1 MEYHYSEHCL
11 QSEHL
16 LTDDYGSDYSPQFL
30 VPTKEGEYEVR
41 SSVLVDGG
49 ERFGVSAV
57 VFDKHEELIW
67 MGNQGG
73 HVTSYYGPSMQ
84 KYTSFQIHE
93 SEEVRD
99 IVTDERGIYALTKTI
114 LRHQMRRGIPK
125 HTFRSESMNDMQ
137 CLLQVSPTKLML
149 GGHQRKLLELDV
161 TKMTETIIPIKEDGC
176 VVMRNG
182 GASLLACGSANGHI
196 SLRDLRTPNASEH
209 TFKAHNNSLSDM
221 DMQGDLLISCGF
233 TQSAGGVA
241 VAEPYVVV
249 WDLRCLKGTSSVDRA
264 RSIHTAAAPMLLHFL
279 PAFSGRAVA
288 LSGDGHIALLH
299 VNAPQEKQSIFQV
312 DTQSSMSVMDVSS
325 TSQAL
330 VFGDQGG
337 HLHLFSPRQNKEPV
351 FNNFSRETE
360 FADQLPTLPTASLK
374 DKKFKFSS
382 IKLPTLNN
390 GKWCNE
396 LPPEFFKKAY
406 RKPKPIDP
414 ELLST
419 MKMKGPIGYAPNP
432 KTTRRNQMPYI
443 TDNLEDLSKV
453 KQYENKCST
462 LPIPEHY
469 QKLDLHYNK
478 HGSNEELESYNKTK
492 LPGLEATIPNSYCNP
507 MLQVLYYIPPLKATL
522 LAHTCAKEFCLSC
535 ELGFLFR
542 MLDTSNGVAC
552 QANNFLRA
560 FRTVPEAAA
569 LGLILTDTTDSRPDL
584 MALIQS
590 WIRFILHQIHS
601 EILET
606 RKKDKELAKLSKSS
620 PPKVCRV
627 NAAKMQAVLNG
638 PYKEAFQFT
647 KLEFVSAVDTNK
659 EDNEDSS
666 KLTKEVKNG
675 IELKLNETFPK
686 NVCVEREESEIS
698 QLFAIG
704 RHQMNR
710 CLKCNKE
717 EERESVTLAC
727 LLQYG
732 ECRAGGAGGAGG
744 TVGVCGGFADL
755 VQASLSARRST
766 PAWCDTCSRFTPT
779 AQRGRLT
786 RLPPILAINCGGVT
800 PQEKAFWSKGVT
812 KDVDP
817 SKKNGTAKPCR
828 YGVNCARAGCRF
840 KHPDNGTSP
849 PTTPNKIVQESNCVL
864 PHHLVIRQQSD
875 GDVAIN
881 DKELSLELNKQK
893 KLKGRSEEEYTLSA
907 AVVCVDDNPKNL
919 VAYIQVGKDNDPK
932 WYLFNDLSIVPVSA
946 DEVVEYNAWWKSPC
960 VLLYT
965 AARARNRAPSPAPAG
980 HPPADNHAP

>member
-1 MEYHYSEHCL
+1 MEYYSDHCL

-16 LTDDYGSDYSPQFL
+16 LNDEYANDFSQQFQ
-30 VPTKEGEYEVR
+30 VPTQEGEYELR

-49 ERFGVSAV
+49 DSFGVSAV

-73 HVTSYYGPSMQ
+73 HVTSYYGPTMQ
-84 KYTSFQIHE
+84 KYTSFHIHE

-99 IVTDERGIYALTKTI
+99 IVTDEIGIYALTKTT
-114 LRHQMRRGIPK
+114 LRHQIRRGIPK
-125 HTFRSESMNDMQ
+125 HTYRSLNMIDMQ
-137 CLLQVSPTKLML
+137 CLLQVNSTKLMM
-149 GGHQRKLLELDV
+149 GGHQKKLLEFDIA
-161 TKMTETIIPIKEDGC
+161 KFTENVIPIKEEGC
-176 VVMRNG
+176 VVMRSG
-182 GASLLACGSANGHI
+182 GASLLACGSANGQV
-196 SLRDLRTPNASEH
+196 SLRDLRTPKAAEH
-209 TFKAHNNSLSDM
+209 TFRAHTNFLSDM

-233 TQSAGGVA
+233 TESAGGVV
-241 VAEPYVVV
+241 VAEPYVVL
-249 WDLRCLKGTSSVDRA
+249 WDLRCLKRGSTVERA
-264 RSIHTAAAPMLLHFL
+264 RVINTAAAPLLLHFL

-288 LSGDGHIALLH
+288 LSGDGHVALLH
-299 VNAPQEKQSIFQV
+299 VNAPEEKQSIFQV
-312 DTQSSMSVMDVSS
+312 DTQSTMSVMDVSA

-337 HLHLFSPRQNKEPV
+337 HLHLFSPQQNNEPQ
-351 FNNFSRETE
+351 FNSFSRDTE
-360 FADQLPTLPTASLK
+360 FADQLPTMTTASLK
-374 DKKFKFSS
+374 DENFKFSS
-382 IKLPTLNN
+382 VKLPSLAD
-390 GKWCNE
+390 GAWCNE
-396 LPPEFFKKAY
+396 LPPEFFNKGY

-414 ELLST
+414 EVLST

-432 KTTRRNQMPYI
+432 KTTKRNEMPY
-443 TDNLEDLSKV
+443 TSDSLEDLSED
-453 KQYENKCST
+453 KQNDNCGT

-478 HGSNEELESYNKTK
+478 HGSNEELENYNKTK

-584 MALIQS
+584 IALIQS
-590 WIRFILHQIHS
+590 WNRFILHQIHS

-606 RKKDKELAKLSKSS
+606 RKKEKEMAKLSKTS
-620 PPKVCRV
+620 PPRCRL
-627 NAAKMQAVLNG
+627 NAKMQAVLNG
-638 PYKEAFQFT
+638 PYKDAFQYT
-647 KLEFVSAVDTNK
+647 KLDFIADYDNDENNTDTL
-659 EDNEDSS
+659 
-666 KLTKEVKNG
+666 KLKEVKNG
-675 IELKLNETFPK
+675 IDQIKLSETYP
-686 NVCVEREESEIS
+686 NNRSVEREESEIS

-704 RHQMNR
+704 RHQLNR

-732 ECRAGGAGGAGG
+732 ETRPAGAPGAGGVVGAGGA
-744 TVGVCGGFADL
+744 VGAGGGFAEL

-766 PAWCDTCSRFTPT
+766 PAWCDACSRFTPT

-800 PQEKAFWSKGVT
+800 PHEKAYWSKGLI
-812 KDVDP
+812 KEVDA
-817 SKKNGTAKPCR
+817 SKKNGTSKPCR
-828 YGVNCARAGCRF
+828 YGSHCARAGCRF
-840 KHPDNGTSP
+840 KHPDKPTSSQSG
-849 PTTPNKIVQESNCVL
+849 NKSPQEGNCVL

-881 DKELSLELNKQK
+881 DKKDLNTEINRLEVNKQK
-893 KLKGRSEEEYTLSA
+893 KKFKIRSEEEYTLSA
-907 AVVCVDDNPKNL
+907 AVVCVEDNPKNL
-919 VAYIQVGKDNDPK
+919 VAYIQVNMENEPK

-946 DEVVEYNAWWKSPC
+946 DEVVEYSAWWKSPC
-960 VLLYT
+960 VLFYT
-965 AARARNRAPSPAPAG
+965 AARARYR
-980 HPPADNHAP
+980 PPTDTSHAP